1 MENRNLRRE
10 SRYFYPDELLDLD
23 NESHSIENITVLRI
37 DKNNVNVNVNGM
49 SECPVC
55 YEEVHEIEM
64 VSTGCNHKYCSTCI
78 ERCIETS
85 YNQYSSLSCPLCRSL
100 CSLIETYSE
109 KTFTDLS
116 NVVNNIQYEM
126 NDIKGKASMRMAS
139 QMIRSSMEN
148 LARENLEELNQDPTR
163 EIREYIANNNIPETL
178 TGLVTRVVSYP
189 RTDRHV
195 EPPTNG
201 ETRNSTE
208 ELSDYDYDS
217 DELREA
223 GISSLHYYVNDN
235 NQDSW

>member
-1 MENRNLRRE
+1 MEYRNLRRE

-37 DKNNVNVNVNGM
+37 DKNNVNVNGM

-116 NVVNNIQYEM
+116 NVVNNIQFEM
-126 NDIKGKASMRMAS
+126 NDIKGKVSMRMAS

-195 EPPTNG
+195 EPPTIG

-217 DELREA
+217 DELRQA
-223 GISSLHYYVNDN
+223 GINSLHYYVNDN
-235 NQDSW
+235 NQDGW